1 MSMAD
6 LPLTG
11 IRVLDLS
18 RVLAGPFCGM
28 MLANLGADVIKV
40 EDRKGDETRMW
51 APFTKDMS
59 DSFTAVN
66 LNKRGIVVD
75 LKSAEG
81 QQVIRD
87 LVKRSDV
94 LVENFKTG
102 TMERFGL
109 GYEALSTINP
119 RLVFVSISAYGRRG
133 PRAEYPGYETLLQA
147 YSGIMSFTGMPGGEP
162 VRTGVSFLDLSSG
175 VLGALGA
182 VTALFQRQA
191 TGRGT
196 KIEGSLLQSA
206 VGLMTVQLTPFFQN
220 GVVPKKLG
228 SGHASATPYQ
238 AFKTA
243 DGWILIAA
251 ANQNL
256 WEKLAEALNVQHL
269 ARDPRFK
276 DNPSRMAHLP
286 QFLAEL
292 NAVIGRWETL
302 ALEDHLVKAGVPCS
316 KLNSVDQLLTDGQV
330 DALDPFNVVDD
341 PEYGRFKVPGLPIH
355 ILGSGKPALRRP
367 PRLGEHTREV
377 LREIGYDPARIDIL
391 LQNGAVA
398 EWTPARGHAAD

>member
-1 MSMAD
+1 MSTAN

-40 EDRKGDETRMW
+40 EDRKGDETRLW

-87 LVKRSDV
+87 LVQRSDV

-109 GYEALSTINP
+109 GYEALSAINP

-182 VTALFQRQA
+182 VTALFQRQV
-191 TGRGT
+191 TGRGS

-220 GVVPKKLG
+220 GVVPNKLG

-256 WEKLAEALNVQHL
+256 WEKLAEALNVRYLVH
-269 ARDPRFK
+269 DPRFK

-286 QFLAEL
+286 EFLAEL
-292 NAVIGRWETL
+292 NPVIGAWKTL

-316 KLNSVDQLLTDGQV
+316 KLNSVDQLLADGQV

-355 ILGSGKPALRRP
+355 ILGAGKPALRRP

-377 LREIGYDPARIDIL
+377 LREIGYEPARIDAL
-391 LQNGAVA
+391 VRSGAVT
-398 EWTPARGHAAD
+398 EWTPAKANATR